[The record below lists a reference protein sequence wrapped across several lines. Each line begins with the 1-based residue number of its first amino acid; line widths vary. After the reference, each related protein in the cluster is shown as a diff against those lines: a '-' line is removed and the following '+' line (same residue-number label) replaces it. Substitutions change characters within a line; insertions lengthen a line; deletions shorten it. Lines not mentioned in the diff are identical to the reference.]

1 MANKHPPFLRCKD
14 NTLVRGLLTVG
25 QVYECSGEQ
34 DHNYFVAG
42 KWLTKG
48 RFEPATF
55 EEWLIQK
62 GARV

>member
-1 MANKHPPFLRCKD
+1 MASSYPAFLRCKD
-14 NTLVRGLLTVG
+14 NTLVRSLLTVG

-48 RFEPATF
+48 RFEPATIAD
-55 EEWLIQK
+55 WIAQR
-62 GARV
+62 AQR